1 MRIIIAGAGEVGT
14 HLAKM
19 LSDEDRDIVVI
30 DSDERK
36 LFALDSYNLQTSQG
50 ECISFKMLQNNGV
63 EHCELFIAVT
73 PFETK
78 NLLACSIAKSMGAKK
93 TVARIDNYEFLRP
106 EYADFF
112 KNMGVDTLIYPE
124 LFAAEEI
131 ATALKH
137 NWVRNWFE
145 LFDGELIVAAVK
157 LRASSPMVG
166 KQLREIGGSNT
177 FIHLNAIRRN
187 GEILIPRG
195 VDRVMENDVAYIT
208 TTRDFLPQVVEIC
221 GKKKVQVKK
230 MLIMGGSP
238 IAVQVAKELEKSD
251 VRIKIIEPD
260 VDRCTYLVDVLP
272 HCKIVHGDAT
282 DSDIME
288 EEAVGVDAFAALS
301 DRSETN
307 ILSCLMSKEYG
318 VLKTIAE
325 VENIQFVHEAER
337 LNIGSII
344 NKKLLASSRI
354 FQMLLDSEQDNARCL
369 ALADAEVA
377 EVVIKE
383 GSPLCSKDVKDLKI
397 PDAFTLAGLV
407 RNGKGM
413 LVKGDTRL
421 QAGDHVVVFCM
432 HGSFHKVE
440 KFFKK

>member
-78 NLLACSIAKSMGAKK
+78 NLLACSIAKSMGAQK

-251 VRIKIIEPD
+251 VKIKIIEPD
-260 VDRCTYLVDVLP
+260 V
-272 HCKIVHGDAT
+272 
-282 DSDIME
+282 
-288 EEAVGVDAFAALS
+288 

>member
-1 MRIIIAGAGEVGT
+1 MRIVIAGAGEVGS

-19 LSDEDRDIVVI
+19 LSDEDRDIIVI
-30 DSDERK
+30 DNDEKK
-36 LFALDSYNLQTSQG
+36 LFALDSYNLKTSLG
-50 ECISFKMLQNNGV
+50 ECISFKVLRDNGV
-63 EHCELFIAVT
+63 RDCELFIAVT
-73 PFETK
+73 PYETR
-78 NLLACSIAKSMGAKK
+78 NLLACSIAKNMGAKK

-106 EYADFF
+106 DYSEFF
-112 KNMGVDTLIYPE
+112 KGMGVDTLIYPE

-145 LFDGELIVAAVK
+145 LFDGQLIVAAVK

-166 KQLREIGGSNT
+166 KQLREIGAGNA

-195 VDRVMENDVAYIT
+195 VDTVMENDIAYIT
-208 TTRDFLPQVVEIC
+208 TTRDHLSQVVEIC
-221 GKKKVQVKK
+221 GKVKVQVKK
-230 MLIMGGSP
+230 LLIMGGSP

-251 VRIKIIEPD
+251 VKVKIIEPD
-260 VDRCTYLVDVLP
+260 DDRCAYLVDVLP

-282 DSDIME
+282 DSDIMG
-288 EEAVGVDAFAALS
+288 EEAGGIDAFAALS

-318 VLKTIAE
+318 VKKTIAE

-337 LNIGSII
+337 LNIGTII

-354 FQMLLDSEQDNARCL
+354 FQMLLDSEEDNARCL

-383 GSPLCSKDVKDLKI
+383 GSKLCTKDIKDLSI
-397 PDAFTLAGLV
+397 PQEFTLAGLV
-407 RNGKGM
+407 RNGEGM
-413 LVKGDTRL
+413 LVRGNTRL
-421 QAGDHVVVFCM
+421 QPGDHVVVFCM

-440 KFFKK
+440 KFFK

>member
-1 MRIIIAGAGEVGT
+1 MRIVIAGAGEVGS

-19 LSDEDRDIVVI
+19 LSDEDRDIIVI
-30 DSDERK
+30 DNDEKK
-36 LFALDSYNLQTSQG
+36 LFALDSYNLKTSLG
-50 ECISFKMLQNNGV
+50 ECISFKVLRDNGV
-63 EHCELFIAVT
+63 RDCELFIAVT
-73 PFETK
+73 PYETR
-78 NLLACSIAKSMGAKK
+78 NLLACSIAKNMGAKK

-106 EYADFF
+106 DYSEFF
-112 KNMGVDTLIYPE
+112 KAMGVDTLIYPE

-145 LFDGELIVAAVK
+145 LFDGQLIVAAVK

-166 KQLREIGGSNT
+166 KQLREIGAGNT

-195 VDRVMENDVAYIT
+195 VDTVMENDIAYIT
-208 TTRDFLPQVVEIC
+208 TTRDYLSQVVEIC
-221 GKKKVQVKK
+221 GKVKVQVKK
-230 MLIMGGSP
+230 LLIMGGSP

-251 VRIKIIEPD
+251 VKVKIIEPD
-260 VDRCTYLVDVLP
+260 DDRCAYLVDVLP

-282 DSDIME
+282 DSDIMG
-288 EEAVGVDAFAALS
+288 EEAGGIDAFAALS

-318 VLKTIAE
+318 VKKTIAE

-337 LNIGSII
+337 LNIGTII

-354 FQMLLDSEQDNARCL
+354 FQMLLDSEEDNARCL

-383 GSPLCSKDVKDLKI
+383 GSKLCTKDIKDLSI
-397 PDAFTLAGLV
+397 PQEFTLAGLV
-407 RNGKGM
+407 RNGEGM
-413 LVKGDTRL
+413 LVRGNTRL
-421 QAGDHVVVFCM
+421 QPGDHVVVFCM

-440 KFFKK
+440 KFFK

>member
-1 MRIIIAGAGEVGT
+1 MRIIIAGAGEVGS

-19 LSDEDRDIVVI
+19 LSDEDRDIIVI
-30 DSDERK
+30 DNEERK
-36 LFALDSYNLQTSQG
+36 LFALDSYNLKTSLG
-50 ECISFKMLQNNGV
+50 ECISFKTLRNNGV
-63 EHCELFIAVT
+63 NRCELFIAVT
-73 PFETK
+73 PYETR

-93 TVARIDNYEFLRP
+93 TVARIDNYEFLKP
-106 EYADFF
+106 EYADYF
-112 KNMGVDTLIYPE
+112 KGMGVDTLIYPE

-145 LFDGELIVAAVK
+145 LFDGQLIVAAVK

-166 KQLREIGGSNT
+166 KKLMEIGAGNS
-177 FIHLNAIRRN
+177 FVHFNAIRRN

-195 VDRVMENDVAYIT
+195 VDRVMENDVVYIT
-208 TTRDFLPQVVEIC
+208 TTRDYLPQVVELC

-238 IAVQVAKELEKSD
+238 IAVQVAKELEKTD
-251 VRIKIIEPD
+251 IKVKIIEPD
-260 VDRCTYLVDVLP
+260 DDRCAYLVDVLP
-272 HCKIVHGDAT
+272 HCKIIHGDAT

-288 EEAVGVDAFAALS
+288 EEAGGMDAFAALS

-318 VLKTIAE
+318 VRKTIAE

-337 LNIGSII
+337 LNIGTII

-383 GSPLCSKDVKDLKI
+383 GSKLCTKDIKDFDI
-397 PDAFTLAGLV
+397 PAEFTLAGLV
-407 RNGKGM
+407 RNGEGM
-413 LVKGDTRL
+413 LVKGNTRL

>member
-1 MRIIIAGAGEVGT
+1 MGT

-19 LSDEDRDIVVI
+19 LSDEDRDIIVI

-50 ECISFKMLQNNGV
+50 ECISFKELQKNGV
-63 EHCELFIAVT
+63 DHCELFIAVT

-78 NLLACSIAKSMGAKK
+78 NLLACSIAKSMGAQK

-106 EYADFF
+106 EYAGFF

-208 TTRDFLPQVVEIC
+208 TTRNYLPQVVEIC

-238 IAVQVAKELEKSD
+238 IAVQVAKQLEKSD
-251 VRIKIIEPD
+251 VKIKIIEPD
-260 VDRCTYLVDVLP
+260 VERCAYLVDVLP

-383 GSPLCSKDVKDLKI
+383 GSSLCSKDVKDLKI

-407 RNGKGM
+407 RNGEGM
-413 LVKGDTRL
+413 LVKGNTRL

>member
-1 MRIIIAGAGEVGT
+1 MRIVIAGAGEVGS

-19 LSDEDRDIVVI
+19 LSDEDRDIIVI
-30 DSDERK
+30 DNDEKK
-36 LFALDSYNLQTSQG
+36 LFALDSYNLKTSLG
-50 ECISFKMLQNNGV
+50 ECISFKVLRDNGV
-63 EHCELFIAVT
+63 KDCELFIAVT
-73 PFETK
+73 PYETR
-78 NLLACSIAKSMGAKK
+78 NLLACSIAKNMGAKK

-106 EYADFF
+106 DYSEFF

-145 LFDGELIVAAVK
+145 LFDGQLIVAAVK

-166 KQLREIGGSNT
+166 KQLREIGAGNT

-195 VDRVMENDVAYIT
+195 VDTVMENDIAYIT
-208 TTRDFLPQVVEIC
+208 TTRDHLPQVVEIC
-221 GKKKVQVKK
+221 GKRKVQVKK
-230 MLIMGGSP
+230 MLIMGGTP
-238 IAVQVAKELEKSD
+238 IAVQVAKELEKSEIK
-251 VRIKIIEPD
+251 VKIIEPD
-260 VDRCTYLVDVLP
+260 DDRCAYLVDVLP

-288 EEAVGVDAFAALS
+288 EEAGGMDAFAALS

-318 VLKTIAE
+318 VRKTIAE

-337 LNIGSII
+337 LNIGTII

-354 FQMLLDSEQDNARCL
+354 FQMLLDSEEDNARCL

-383 GSPLCSKDVKDLKI
+383 GSKLCTKDIKDLSI
-397 PDAFTLAGLV
+397 PQEFTLAGMV
-407 RNGKGM
+407 RNGEGM
-413 LVKGDTRL
+413 LVRGDTRL
-421 QAGDHVVVFCM
+421 QPGDHVVVFCM

>member
-1 MRIIIAGAGEVGT
+1 M
-14 HLAKM
+14 AKM
-19 LSDEDRDIVVI
+19 LSDEDRDIIVI
-30 DSDERK
+30 DNDEKK
-36 LFALDSYNLQTSQG
+36 LFALDSYNLKTCLG
-50 ECISFKMLQNNGV
+50 ECISFRTLRANGV
-63 EHCELFIAVT
+63 DDCELFIAVT
-73 PFETK
+73 PYETR
-78 NLLACSIAKSMGAKK
+78 NILACSIAKSMGAKK

-106 EYADFF
+106 EYSDFF
-112 KNMGVDTLIYPE
+112 KEKGVDTLIYPE

-145 LFDGELIVAAVK
+145 LFDGQLIVAAVK
-157 LRASSPMVG
+157 LRATSPMVG
-166 KQLREIGGSNT
+166 KQLKEIGASST

-208 TTRDFLPQVVEIC
+208 TTRDHLPQVVELC

-230 MLIMGGSP
+230 MLIMGGSA
-238 IAVQVAKELEKSD
+238 IAVQVAKELENTGVK
-251 VRIKIIEPD
+251 VKIIEPD
-260 VDRCTYLVDVLP
+260 DDRCTYLVDVLP

-288 EEAVGVDAFAALS
+288 EEAGGMDAFAALS

-318 VLKTIAE
+318 VRKTIAE

-337 LNIGSII
+337 LNIGTII

-377 EVVIKE
+377 EVVIKD
-383 GSPLCSKDVKDLKI
+383 GSKLCSKEIKEFDI
-397 PDAFTLAGLV
+397 PPEFTLAGLV
-407 RNGKGM
+407 REGRGM

-421 QAGDHVVVFCM
+421 QPGDHVVVFCM

>member
-221 GKKKVQVKK
+221 G
-230 MLIMGGSP
+230 
-238 IAVQVAKELEKSD
+238 
-251 VRIKIIEPD
+251 
-260 VDRCTYLVDVLP
+260 
-272 HCKIVHGDAT
+272 
-282 DSDIME
+282 
-288 EEAVGVDAFAALS
+288 
-301 DRSETN
+301 
-307 ILSCLMSKEYG
+307 
-318 VLKTIAE
+318 
-325 VENIQFVHEAER
+325 
-337 LNIGSII
+337 
-344 NKKLLASSRI
+344 
-354 FQMLLDSEQDNARCL
+354 
-369 ALADAEVA
+369 
-377 EVVIKE
+377 
-383 GSPLCSKDVKDLKI
+383 
-397 PDAFTLAGLV
+397 
-407 RNGKGM
+407 
-413 LVKGDTRL
+413 
-421 QAGDHVVVFCM
+421 
-432 HGSFHKVE
+432 
-440 KFFKK
+440 

>member
-1 MRIIIAGAGEVGT
+1 MRIVIAGAGEVGS

-19 LSDEDRDIVVI
+19 LSDEDRDIIVI
-30 DSDERK
+30 DNDEKK
-36 LFALDSYNLQTSQG
+36 LFALDSYNLKTSLG
-50 ECISFKMLQNNGV
+50 ECISFKVLRDNGV
-63 EHCELFIAVT
+63 KDCELFIAVT
-73 PFETK
+73 PYETR
-78 NLLACSIAKSMGAKK
+78 NLLACSIAKNMGAKK

-106 EYADFF
+106 DYSEFF

-145 LFDGELIVAAVK
+145 LFDGQLIVAAVK

-166 KQLREIGGSNT
+166 KQLREIGAGNT

-195 VDRVMENDVAYIT
+195 VDTVMENDIAYIT
-208 TTRDFLPQVVEIC
+208 TTRDHLPQVVEIC
-221 GKKKVQVKK
+221 GKRKVQVKK
-230 MLIMGGSP
+230 MLIMGGTP
-238 IAVQVAKELEKSD
+238 IAVQVAKELEKSEIK
-251 VRIKIIEPD
+251 VKIIEPD
-260 VDRCTYLVDVLP
+260 DDRCAYLVDVLP

-288 EEAVGVDAFAALS
+288 EEAGGMDAFAALS

-318 VLKTIAE
+318 VRKTIAE

-337 LNIGSII
+337 LNIGTII

-354 FQMLLDSEQDNARCL
+354 FQMLLDSEEDNARCL

-383 GSPLCSKDVKDLKI
+383 GSKLCTKDIKDLSI
-397 PDAFTLAGLV
+397 PQEFTLAGMV
-407 RNGKGM
+407 RNGEGM
-413 LVKGDTRL
+413 LVRGDTRL
-421 QAGDHVVVFCM
+421 QPGDHVVVFCM

-440 KFFKK
+440 KFFK

>member
-78 NLLACSIAKSMGAKK
+78 NLLACSIAKSMGAQK

-251 VRIKIIEPD
+251 VKIKIIEPD

-383 GSPLCSKDVKDLKI
+383 GSSLCSKDVKDLKI

>member
-1 MRIIIAGAGEVGT
+1 
-14 HLAKM
+14 
-19 LSDEDRDIVVI
+19 
-30 DSDERK
+30 
-36 LFALDSYNLQTSQG
+36 
-50 ECISFKMLQNNGV
+50 
-63 EHCELFIAVT
+63 
-73 PFETK
+73 
-78 NLLACSIAKSMGAKK
+78 
-93 TVARIDNYEFLRP
+93 
-106 EYADFF
+106 
-112 KNMGVDTLIYPE
+112 MGVDTLIYPE

-251 VRIKIIEPD
+251 VKIKIIEPD

>member
-19 LSDEDRDIVVI
+19 LSDQDRDIVVI
-30 DSDERK
+30 DNDERK
-36 LFALDSYNLQTSQG
+36 LFALDSYNLQASQG
-50 ECISFKMLQNNGV
+50 ECISFKVLKRNGV
-63 EHCELFIAVT
+63 DNCELFIAVT
-73 PFETK
+73 PYETK

-112 KNMGVDTLIYPE
+112 KGMGVDTLIYPE

-166 KQLREIGGSNT
+166 KQLREIGATNT

-195 VDRVMENDVAYIT
+195 VDHVMENDVAYIT
-208 TTRDFLPQVVEIC
+208 TTRNYLPQVVELC

-230 MLIMGGSP
+230 MLIMGGSA
-238 IAVQVAKELEKSD
+238 IAVQVAKQLEKTD
-251 VRIKIIEPD
+251 VKIKIIEPD
-260 VDRCTYLVDVLP
+260 ENRCTYLVDVLP

-288 EEAVGVDAFAALS
+288 DEAVGADAFAALS

-318 VLKTIAE
+318 VRKTIAE

-383 GSPLCSKDVKDLKI
+383 GSALCNKDVKDLKI
-397 PDAFTLAGLV
+397 PDDITLAGLV
-407 RNGKGM
+407 RNGEGM

-421 QAGDHVVVFCM
+421 QPGDHVVIFCM

>member
-1 MRIIIAGAGEVGT
+1 MRIVIAGAGEVGS

-19 LSDEDRDIVVI
+19 LSDEDRDIIVI
-30 DSDERK
+30 DNDEKK
-36 LFALDSYNLQTSQG
+36 LFALDSYNLKTSLG
-50 ECISFKMLQNNGV
+50 ECISFKVLRDNGV
-63 EHCELFIAVT
+63 RDCELFIAVT
-73 PFETK
+73 PYETR
-78 NLLACSIAKSMGAKK
+78 NLLACSIAKNMGAKK

-106 EYADFF
+106 DYSEFF
-112 KNMGVDTLIYPE
+112 KGMGVDTLIYPE

-145 LFDGELIVAAVK
+145 LFDGQLIVAAVK

-166 KQLREIGGSNT
+166 KQLREIGAGNT

-195 VDRVMENDVAYIT
+195 VDTVMENDIAYIT
-208 TTRDFLPQVVEIC
+208 TTRDYLSQVVEIC
-221 GKKKVQVKK
+221 GKVKVQVKK
-230 MLIMGGSP
+230 LLIMGGSP

-251 VRIKIIEPD
+251 VKVKIIEPD
-260 VDRCTYLVDVLP
+260 DDRCAYLVDVLP

-282 DSDIME
+282 DSDIMG
-288 EEAVGVDAFAALS
+288 EEAGGIDAFAALS

-318 VLKTIAE
+318 VKKTIAE

-337 LNIGSII
+337 LNIGTII

-354 FQMLLDSEQDNARCL
+354 FQMLLDSEEDNARCL

-383 GSPLCSKDVKDLKI
+383 GSKLCTKDIKDLSI
-397 PDAFTLAGLV
+397 PQEFTLAGLV
-407 RNGKGM
+407 RNGEGM
-413 LVKGDTRL
+413 LVRGNTRL
-421 QAGDHVVVFCM
+421 QPGDHVVVFCM

-440 KFFKK
+440 KFFK